1 MAKKILTAVS
11 DLNLD
16 FIKAYCDAMV
26 LCSEEPDTF
35 EETETYALADVPMV
49 EGDFTKGDHTPDGR
63 ELAVSA
69 KPGITVDANGT
80 GTHIAL
86 VDISESLLVVVTECD
101 PLAVTT
107 PGTVDFPS
115 WKIINRAPT

>member
-1 MAKKILTAVS
+1 MA
-11 DLNLD
+11 
-16 FIKAYCDAMV
+16 
-26 LCSEEPDTF
+26 
-35 EETETYALADVPMV
+35 V
-49 EGDFTKGDHTPDGR
+49 EDYTKGDHTPDGR
-63 ELAVSA
+63 ELAVAA
-69 KPGITVDANGT
+69 KPGIAVDANGT

-86 VDISESLLVVVTECD
+86 VDVSEELLVLVTTCA